1 MERGPWRTA
10 APALAHPALA
20 DPRAHV
26 PVTAAT
32 AMLAATVRAQ
42 RNRRDR
48 NMALLRASLER
59 AKGGVGEAG
68 RVLDG
73 STTRWAAGSP
83 LSNRPPSWG
92 RAAPAPASLVGLPPP
107 PTRPRSPAPG

>member
-1 MERGPWRTA
+1 MGAGPWRPA
-10 APALAHPALA
+10 AWALADPALA
-20 DPRAHV
+20 DPSAHV

-32 AMLAATVRAQ
+32 AMLAASVRAQ

-68 RVLDG
+68 TFWHG
-73 STTRWAAGSP
+73 PTTRWAA
-83 LSNRPPSWG
+83 
-92 RAAPAPASLVGLPPP
+92 ASLRCSRPHSGCRRRPARA
-107 PTRPRSPAPG
+107 TR

>member
-10 APALAHPALA
+10 ASALADPALA
-20 DPRAHV
+20 DPSAHV

-32 AMLAATVRAQ
+32 AMLAASVRAQ

-68 RVLDG
+68 TFLHGPTTPLATAYPPG
-73 STTRWAAGSP
+73 S
-83 LSNRPPSWG
+83 RPHPWC
-92 RAAPAPASLVGLPPP
+92 RRQAAPANRASCQPPR
-107 PTRPRSPAPG
+107 TTERPPAP